1 MIDSSNKKNS
11 IFIVGMLIGA
21 AVFVCIYGTDI
32 LNFTNDSIFI
42 NGYIEK
48 DVVQHYTGWMLY
60 RNSPWQFPLG
70 VGQNMAFPYGSAVS
84 YTDSIPLFAMLFK
97 LLRGFL
103 PATFQYFGLFV
114 LLCFMLQGGFGALLA
129 SLFNDNLFTD
139 AVAAAVFVFSPV
151 MIERAFRH
159 CGLTAHFLILSALY
173 YYFKNK
179 GRTDFRAVI
188 PFFVIN
194 AVAITIHPYFLPF
207 TFGIMFAFSVENFL
221 IHGRYVSAPAYVI
234 ASIVVTLAVGY
245 AIGAFYVGGSMSSIG
260 YGLYSMNLN
269 AMFNPVSQGFDNWS
283 AILEIKPSF
292 TYETTAGALY
302 GQIEGFNYL
311 GLGVLAFIPVAGIA
325 FLVSSGRKCF
335 AKILEFIKYNFGI
348 IFSTVALTVFAVGDW
363 ITYGGLKIF
372 RLPIP
377 DHIIFG
383 IFGIFRAN
391 GRFGWLLGYII
402 TGFVLYLL
410 VKCTPKKLA
419 PLLLAVLL
427 TVQVYDMRGVIAEKK
442 AYFTGENV
450 YSESQSVGT
459 LLKSTYWDKAAKE
472 FDCVCRSYLPVDN
485 KCIEIARKFA
495 KQGKKVNTGFE
506 ARVNTEAFNNL
517 TDQLYNRIIKGELEE
532 NIVVLFI
539 ELDDALTDAIKTHG
553 YSIVFEDNIYAVFNK
568 QKG

>member
-32 LNFTNDSIFI
+32 LNFTNDSMFI

-70 VGQNMAFPYGSAVS
+70 VGQNMAYPYGSAVS
-84 YTDSIPLFAMLFK
+84 YTDSIPLFAIFFK

-139 AVAAAVFVFSPV
+139 AVAAAVFSFSPV

-179 GRTDFRAVI
+179 GRTDFKAVI

-283 AILEIKPSF
+283 SILEIKPSF

-311 GLGVLAFIPVAGIA
+311 GLGVLTFIPVAGIA

-442 AYFTGENV
+442 AYFTGENI
-450 YSESQSVGT
+450 YSESQGVGT
-459 LLKSTYWDKAAKE
+459 LIKSTYWDEAAKE

-495 KQGKKVNTGFE
+495 KRGKKVNTGFE
-506 ARVNTEAFNNL
+506 ARVNVDEFNSL
-517 TDQLYNRIIKGELEE
+517 TDRLYSQIVKGELED

-539 ELDDALTDAIKTHG
+539 ELDDTLTDAIKKHG

-568 QKG
+568 

>member
-32 LNFTNDSIFI
+32 LNFTNDSMFI

-103 PATFQYFGLFV
+103 PAAFQYFGMFV
-114 LLCFMLQGGFGALLA
+114 LLCFMMQGGFGALLA

-139 AVAAAVFVFSPV
+139 AVAAAVFAFSPV

-348 IFSTVALTVFAVGDW
+348 ILFYRCAYSFCGR
-363 ITYGGLKIF
+363 
-372 RLPIP
+372 RL
-377 DHIIFG
+377 D
-383 IFGIFRAN
+383 
-391 GRFGWLLGYII
+391 YIWW
-402 TGFVLYLL
+402 
-410 VKCTPKKLA
+410 P
-419 PLLLAVLL
+419 
-427 TVQVYDMRGVIAEKK
+427 
-442 AYFTGENV
+442 
-450 YSESQSVGT
+450 
-459 LLKSTYWDKAAKE
+459 
-472 FDCVCRSYLPVDN
+472 
-485 KCIEIARKFA
+485 
-495 KQGKKVNTGFE
+495 
-506 ARVNTEAFNNL
+506 
-517 TDQLYNRIIKGELEE
+517 E
-532 NIVVLFI
+532 NIPF
-539 ELDDALTDAIKTHG
+539 AYT
-553 YSIVFEDNIYAVFNK
+553 
-568 QKG
+568 